1 MGQMQHGV
9 EFGDQANVP
18 RLPVIQA
25 DRTAVRVD
33 RRRADLE
40 PRIGSI
46 PATMP
51 ESARVDVPTIV
62 GDAWPRGPS
71 RRVSLLL
78 PTSGLRGWVPPASE
92 VLCDSDSGNF
102 NLSTS
107 VVGMQSKLPRP
118 TVASTNAGPQTSS
131 YPRSWRRASRR
142 ERKAFRTV

>member
-51 ESARVDVPTIV
+51 ESARVDVS
-62 GDAWPRGPS
+62 AMRGPED
-71 RRVSLLL
+71 RPGVFRYFAHVWAPRVG
-78 PTSGLRGWVPPASE
+78 PT
-92 VLCDSDSGNF
+92 
-102 NLSTS
+102 
-107 VVGMQSKLPRP
+107 
-118 TVASTNAGPQTSS
+118 
-131 YPRSWRRASRR
+131 R
-142 ERKAFRTV
+142 E